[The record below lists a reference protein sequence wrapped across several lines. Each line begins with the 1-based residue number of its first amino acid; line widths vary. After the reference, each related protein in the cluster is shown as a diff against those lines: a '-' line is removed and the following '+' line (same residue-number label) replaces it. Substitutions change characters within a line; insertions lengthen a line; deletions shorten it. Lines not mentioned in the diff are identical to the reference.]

1 MLLKL
6 GDVFKM
12 LPACNLP
19 DNMNY
24 YAKKNPP
31 KKLTGRVVYI
41 HPQRR
46 FAVLEFQAALGTFC
60 EAFFLEELTHEN
72 RSN

>member
-1 MLLKL
+1 MKL
-6 GDVFKM
+6 GDIFSM

-19 DNMNY
+19 DKKNHYM
-24 YAKKNPP
+24 KNPP
-31 KKLTGRVVYI
+31 KKLTDRVVYI

-60 EAFFLEELTHEN
+60 EAFFLEEFPKN
-72 RSN
+72 